1 MSRIKTTVARKE
13 IYMETVSHVCY
24 LCDGEYRIYKSL
36 YPEFY
41 PILKDNIESEIQ
53 RRIDSSIRIIEEG
66 CYIQER
72 KYDDFFFTTDEH
84 YKCHY
89 VIIDRMEKD
98 RPGLIKT
105 VKIYNQE
112 NKELCCL
119 DIYEDT
125 YRREVIFDYNMEA
138 VVTFFTDQE
147 KQEINDLCRNGDM
160 EFELWYRFTDDIDPY
175 EGPLLFRR
183 TPSIK
188 LMPTS
193 RAGFDFVNALE
204 SSDNRG
210 FQSEYDL
217 VFWRVDQY
225 GYNNNYGKLSKCNN
239 GHTLGTYHYQ

>member
-1 MSRIKTTVARKE
+1 MSRIKTIVARKE
-13 IYMETVSHVCY
+13 VKIQCVTDVWY
-24 LCDGEYRIYKSL
+24 LGEGEYRYYKCP
-36 YPEFY
+36 Y
-41 PILKDNIESEIQ
+41 SEQLI
-53 RRIDSSIRIIEEG
+53 SSIEDIDKVIADSIKVIEKE
-66 CYIQER
+66 CYIHEK

-89 VIIDRMEKD
+89 VVINRMEKD
-98 RPGLIKT
+98 RPDLIKT
-105 VKIYNQE
+105 VKIFNQE

-119 DIYEDT
+119 DIYEGS
-125 YRREVIFDYNMEA
+125 YKREVIFDYNMEA
-138 VVTFFTDQE
+138 IVTYFTDQE
-147 KQEINDLCRNGDM
+147 KQKINDLCRNGDM

-183 TPSIK
+183 TPNIK

-210 FQSEYDL
+210 YEYEDDL

-225 GYNNNYGKLSKCNN
+225 GYNNNYGKLFKCNN
-239 GHTLGTYHYQ
+239 GYTLGTYHYQ